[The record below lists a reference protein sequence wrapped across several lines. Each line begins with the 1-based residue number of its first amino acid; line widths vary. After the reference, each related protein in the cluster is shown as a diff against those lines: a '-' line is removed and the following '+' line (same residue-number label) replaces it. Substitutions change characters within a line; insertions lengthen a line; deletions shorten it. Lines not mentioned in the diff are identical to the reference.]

1 MIDFERQLIVRQ
13 RMQERLQEA
22 ENERMAGIA
31 RMARRKPVGRPDVQP
46 WRARIATAIA
56 IVRRLARVA
65 QAS

>member
-1 MIDFERQLIVRQ
+1 MIDVERQLIVRR

-22 ENERMAGIA
+22 ENERLA
-31 RMARRKPVGRPDVQP
+31 RMARWKPVGRPVVRP
-46 WRARIATAIA
+46 WQARIAIAIA

>member
-1 MIDFERQLIVRQ
+1 MIDVERRLIVRQ

-22 ENERMAGIA
+22 ENERLA
-31 RMARRKPVGRPDVQP
+31 RMARRKPVGRPDVRP
-46 WRARIATAIA
+46 RRARIAIAIA

>member
-22 ENERMAGIA
+22 ENERLA
-31 RMARRKPVGRPDVQP
+31 RMARRKPVDRPDVRTWQ
-46 WRARIATAIA
+46 ARISTVVAF
-56 IVRRLARVA
+56 VRRLARVA

>member
-22 ENERMAGIA
+22 EHERMA
-31 RMARRKPVGRPDVQP
+31 RLARRKPVGRPDARP
-46 WRARIATAIA
+46 WRARLAVA

-65 QAS
+65 EAS

>member
-13 RMQERLQEA
+13 RMRERLQEA
-22 ENERMAGIA
+22 EHERMV
-31 RMARRKPVGRPDVQP
+31 RMARPKPVGRPDGRP
-46 WRARIATAIA
+46 WRARIAIA